1 MVNEYKQETGK
12 EIRRTIKTP
21 ADIEELKDQLKGL
34 TQSTTNSNLYLIS
47 NEQPKKSLFSRIKSI
62 FSKNK

>member
-34 TQSTTNSNLYLIS
+34 TPSTVTNGLYLIS
-47 NEQPKKSLFSRIKSI
+47 NEQPKKSFFSKIKSI